1 MGTVEYT
8 HVTATLGL
16 IFQDRSLLLLRRSTQ
31 PQVWAP
37 PGGRLLR
44 DENPIQGLQR
54 EVQEECG
61 IKIEVVM
68 PMDTWFGPHDGRLTL
83 GILYVC
89 RYISGSVVLSSEHS
103 DACWFSEEIL
113 SERMEISPTDFFSNL
128 SLYKNAFFLANL
140 YEQRD
145 AAR

>member
-1 MGTVEYT
+1 MGTAEYT

-16 IFQDRSLLLLRRSTQ
+16 IFQDRRLLLLKRSTQ

-54 EVQEECG
+54 EVREECG
-61 IKIEVVM
+61 IQIEVVM
-68 PMDTWFGPHDGRLTL
+68 PTDTWFGPHDGSLTL

-89 RYISGSVVLSSEHS
+89 RYISGRVVLSPEHS
-103 DACWFSEEIL
+103 DASWFSEEIL
-113 SERMEISPTDFFSNL
+113 KERMENSPADFFSNL
-128 SLYKNAFFLANL
+128 GMYQHAFFLANL
-140 YEQRD
+140 YQQRD
-145 AAR
+145 APG